1 MNYSLTMAYTLV
13 CSLRSSIWDVVII
26 QHLIRSLYNGTPQ
39 TQEGEKLTPTKK
51 LAAALDAFELSS
63 PGSSSSSASSK
74 LKTALPAH
82 IRPIFRQVTKA
93 RGTCQTSYTD
103 EVQLVVDPSSLADEA
118 RQYLRY
124 PDPNVGKLEK
134 RKEAEWRQKLASG
147 QDVGDGPAANR
158 QLKCDDPDSEEKY
171 WIPESLLRLAYPEII
186 QKWEDAMAEK
196 ADKKANKG
204 KKKNTKKDAASSS
217 SSPAKSP
224 PKAKSTKS
232 SSASPTKADAAK
244 KSIKA
249 KAPTKATA
257 YSSSSDSEP
266 PKKRAP
272 SKAAPITYPDSDSEE
287 GDLFSPKKLS
297 ASKSQARAPSMAAS
311 TSASSAWSYTATAK
325 PKARDASAISSSE
338 SSDSDIEIVSKKSP
352 KKSPRKS
359 DTQQT
364 ARPPAVLPVKS
375 FSTHTSRPQTS
386 TVQEKAK
393 ARQFECWD
401 LDDPTDDSNDEQ
413 LPGVPR
419 SRKELS
425 SQAMRRNLS
434 STSSSSYHSSGTRSA
449 SSTST
454 SSLLSH
460 KSSKAASTQ
469 SAVTVPKRSGSAN
482 SEVIIIESDSD
493 SDQA

>member
-1 MNYSLTMAYTLV
+1 MASTLV
-13 CSLRSSIWDVVII
+13 CRLRSSIWDVVII

-103 EVQLVVDPSSLADEA
+103 EVQLIVDPSSLADEA

-196 ADKKANKG
+196 AEKKANKG
-204 KKKNTKKDAASSS
+204 KKKNTKKDAPSSS

-232 SSASPTKADAAK
+232 SASPTKAVAAK
-244 KSIKA
+244 KAVKA
-249 KAPTKATA
+249 KAPIKATA

-287 GDLFSPKKLS
+287 GDLFGPKKLP
-297 ASKSQARAPSMAAS
+297 ASQSQARAPPMAES
-311 TSASSAWSYTATAK
+311 TSPSSAWSYTATAK
-325 PKARDASAISSSE
+325 PKARGASAISNSE

-375 FSTHTSRPQTS
+375 FSTHTSRPQTL

-393 ARQFECWD
+393 AKQFEYCD
-401 LDDPTDDSNDEQ
+401 LDDPTDNSHDEE
-413 LPGVPR
+413 LPDVPK

-425 SQAMRRNLS
+425 SRAMRPNLS
-434 STSSSSYHSSGTRSA
+434 STSSSSYHSSGTRSS

-469 SAVTVPKRSGSAN
+469 SAVTVSKRSGSAN
-482 SEVIIIESDSD
+482 SEVIVIESDSD